1 MKKIVVFSFLGLVLA
16 GCTSKEPL
24 KGVRKDIIL
33 SEVQS
38 EERDNSLAVLDQTSV
53 KLNKNLNLRWSNDIK
68 YGSSKSLRMASSA
81 VTGNGKVFCIDAGG
95 LVYAFDAKSGRKLWE
110 KTTTIKGKD
119 GQVGGALSYSDG
131 KLIVTS
137 SFAEAFAFDETNG
150 AMLWRIKLP
159 ACCKGDGITISDE
172 KVYLLCDNSSLQVV
186 DIHDGKLLWSHSG
199 MMMDTTYMGSA
210 GVVVKD
216 DVVYLSYP
224 SGEVFALLSNGSVLW
239 SAMLSKFSFIS
250 AGDSFS
256 HPRAC
261 PIIKD
266 NLVYFTSPN
275 QQITAFDIG
284 SGNIVWKR
292 DFGGLEAPLVSGN
305 CIFVI
310 DSSMGLACLNKDNG
324 KVRWT
329 RPLKTEDSSF
339 FGWFGKSE
347 SFAEWFGPIQTGDG
361 LVVIASNGI
370 VATISAEDGSIKS
383 YKRLE
388 NFGQKITARPVV
400 SENSLYFVSSD
411 GTVFAYK

>member
-1 MKKIVVFSFLGLVLA
+1 MKKVVVFSFLGLILVS
-16 GCTSKEPL
+16 CTSKEPL

-33 SEVQS
+33 SEVQN
-38 EERDNSLAVLDQTSV
+38 EERDNNLVVLDQTSV
-53 KLNKNLNLRWSNDIK
+53 KLNKNLNLRWSNDMK

-81 VTGNGKVFCIDAGG
+81 VEGNGKVFCIDAGG
-95 LVYAFDAKSGRKLWE
+95 LVYAFDAKSGKKLWE
-110 KTTTIKGKD
+110 KTTTIKEKD

-150 AMLWRIKLP
+150 AILWRIKLP

-186 DIHDGKLLWSHSG
+186 NIHDGKLLWSHSG

-224 SGEVFALLSNGSVLW
+224 SGEVFALLGNGSVLW
-239 SAMLSKFSFIS
+239 SAMLSKFSFIN
-250 AGDSFS
+250 AGESFS

-266 NLVYFTSPN
+266 NLIYFTSAN
-275 QQITAFDIG
+275 KQITAFDIG

-292 DFGGLEAPLVSGN
+292 DFGGLESPLVSGN
-305 CIFVI
+305 SIFVI
-310 DSSMGLACLNKDNG
+310 DSSMGLVCLNKDNG
-324 KVRWT
+324 KIRWT
-329 RPLKTEDSSF
+329 RPLKTEDNSSF
-339 FGWFGKSE
+339 SWFGKSE
-347 SFAEWFGPIQTGDG
+347 SFTEWFGPIQTGDG
-361 LVVIASNGI
+361 LLVVASNGI

-388 NFGQKITARPVV
+388 NFGQEITARPIVAGNV
-400 SENSLYFVSSD
+400 LYFVSSD

>member
-1 MKKIVVFSFLGLVLA
+1 MKKVVVFSFLGLVLS

-24 KGVRKDIIL
+24 EGVRKDIIL

-38 EERDNSLAVLDQTSV
+38 EERDNGTVILDQTSV
-53 KLNKNLNLRWSNDIK
+53 KLNKNLSLRWSDNMK
-68 YGSSKSLRMASSA
+68 YGSSKSLRMASSV

-95 LVYAFDAKSGRKLWE
+95 LVYAFDAKSGRKIWE
-110 KTTTIKGKD
+110 KTTTIKEKD

-199 MMMDTTYMGSA
+199 MMMDTTYIGSA

-239 SAMLSKFSFIS
+239 SAMLSKFSFVN
-250 AGDSFS
+250 AGESFS

-266 NLVYFTSPN
+266 NLIYFTSAN

-284 SGNIVWKR
+284 SGNVVWKK
-292 DFGGLEAPLVSGN
+292 DLGGLETPLISGN
-305 CIFVI
+305 SIFLI
-310 DSSMGLACLNKDNG
+310 DSSAGLVCLNKDNG
-324 KVRWT
+324 KTRWT
-329 RPLKTEDSSF
+329 RPLKKEEDST
-339 FGWFGKSE
+339 FGWFGRSE
-347 SFAEWFGPIQTGDG
+347 NSVEWFGPIQTNDG
-361 LVVIASNGI
+361 LIAIASNGT
-370 VATISAEDGSIKS
+370 VATISAEDGSVKS
-383 YKRLE
+383 YRRL
-388 NFGQKITARPVV
+388 NSFGEGITARPIV
-400 SENSLYFVSSD
+400 SENSLYFVSND